1 MKASISI
8 ILLLILHNSVF
19 SQENIFIAKPY
30 LQIGREPSPTSIELL
45 WQVPQKTPRP
55 GVEGKKNPHRKKT
68 KREIPQKGPLGPAGL
83 QPPRG
88 NFTKKSGD
96 VPGGLI
102 TPPRFP
108 R

>member
-45 WQVPQKTPRP
+45 WQVPENAADWS
-55 GVEGKKNPHRKKT
+55 VEGKTTPTGKRTKKET
-68 KREIPQKGPLGPAGL
+68 PQWVPVAAAGL
-83 QPPRG
+83 QPRRG
-88 NFTKKSGD
+88 NKQKTTAVKT
-96 VPGGLI
+96 GGQI
-102 TPPRFP
+102 S
-108 R
+108 